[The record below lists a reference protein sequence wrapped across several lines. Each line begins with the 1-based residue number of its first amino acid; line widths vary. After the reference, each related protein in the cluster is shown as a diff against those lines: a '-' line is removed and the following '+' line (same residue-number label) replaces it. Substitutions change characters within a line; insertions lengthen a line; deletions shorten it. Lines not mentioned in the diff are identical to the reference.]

1 MDHRPQ
7 LSVKNGIADYIEW
20 LSQYGASAEGGVTR
34 LLYTKAWMDA
44 QLAVKSEM
52 TSLGFETSFDDVG
65 NVYGKLSGS
74 QYPADIIM
82 TGSHID
88 TVVNGGKYD
97 GAYGVLAGMLALKQ
111 LKDTYGTPKKT
122 LEVVSLCEEEG
133 SRFPLT
139 YWGSGNV
146 TGTFALGDAA
156 GPSDGAG
163 VSLQAAMLENGFG
176 KGAYRPARR
185 TDISAFIELHIE
197 QGLTLE
203 RSGAD
208 IGVVTSIAGQK
219 RYLVTLEGECN
230 HAGTTSMKWRKDPLV
245 TSSRIIQELVM
256 RAGRQPE
263 ELRLT
268 CGKMNV
274 EPNMPN
280 VIPGR
285 VQFSI
290 DIRHQEQEVLKE
302 FHDELV
308 SVISRISDEKGICA
322 VIDEYMSIEPVP
334 MDQTLKAAALQTAAE
349 NRISCEEIVSGAGH
363 DAQMIGRRFPA
374 CMLFVP
380 SQGGISHSPR
390 EFTSARQLD
399 IGVRV
404 LTDIL
409 YKLAY

>member
-111 LKDTYGTPKKT
+111 LKDTYGAPKKT

-139 YWGSGNV
+139 YWGSGSV

-176 KGAYRPARR
+176 KGAFRPAHR
-185 TDISAFIELHIE
+185 TDISAFIEVHIE
-197 QGLTLE
+197 QGQTLE
-203 RSGAD
+203 QSGAD

-245 TSSRIIQELVM
+245 TSSRIIQELVI
-256 RAGRQPE
+256 RAGRHPE

-308 SVISRISDEKGICA
+308 SVIRRISDEKGICA

-404 LTDIL
+404 LTNLL